1 MATTVQTMT
10 LEEKQNLINLLSV
23 TAPAESIGFGVSIF
37 DDNGTWMGGYAYKT
51 SDLESTSSSTVI
63 GGIVPEYKILGMY
76 DWVEKWSDI
85 VYALFEARGDIFNIE
100 TADKEEANLYKKL
113 GYFSSA
119 DLITHE
125 RIIFAKHAF
134 DDFARKFSANPTRTL
149 NYVKVAHAEAMPSK
163 WAMETTDDMGNT
175 TVSLRM
181 S

>member
-1 MATTVQTMT
+1 MATVQTMT
-10 LEEKQNLINLLSV
+10 LEEKQNLINLLSI

-51 SDLESTSSSTVI
+51 SNLESTDSSTVI

-85 VYALFEARGDIFNIE
+85 VYALFEARGDIFTIE
-100 TADKEEANLYKKL
+100 AKDKEEANLYKKL
-113 GYFSSA
+113 GYFSSI
-119 DLITHE
+119 DLVMYE
-125 RIIFAKHAF
+125 RVVFAKHAF

-163 WAMETTDDMGNT
+163 WAIETTDDMGNT

-181 S
+181 N